1 MRLNLSVFVILVCL
15 VEHLYLTCYRC
26 TMYIISFIVILL
38 GKVTIVNALWVYEVL
53 LSAEC
58 IKSLRS
64 SDGGLNYI
72 YELLNHRSKVT
83 LVTVRNPIKKKIEVH
98 YGQQMSQT
106 ISYIVRSIF
115 SLHHCFSCMFLIL
128 PPAVFR
134 LYVSDWLDILYV
146 QFLYISLYDICSFT

>member
-72 YELLNHRSKVT
+72 YELLNHRSNVT
-83 LVTVRNPIKKKIEVH
+83 LVTVRNPIKKN
-98 YGQQMSQT
+98 
-106 ISYIVRSIF
+106 RSA
-115 SLHHCFSCMFLIL
+115 LWTEDE
-128 PPAVFR
+128 PN
-134 LYVSDWLDILYV
+134 D
-146 QFLYISLYDICSFT
+146 